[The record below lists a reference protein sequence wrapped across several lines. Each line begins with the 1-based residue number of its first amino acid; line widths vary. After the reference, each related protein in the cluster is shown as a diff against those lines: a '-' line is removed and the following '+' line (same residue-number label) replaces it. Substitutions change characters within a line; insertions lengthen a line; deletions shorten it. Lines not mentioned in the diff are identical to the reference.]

1 MSVVKF
7 HTPFGAS
14 FMNNVACAN
23 PWNDFF
29 NDMPFRSSAPSVN
42 IRETENGFH
51 LELAAPGLVKED
63 FKVKMENQVLSISV
77 KKENK
82 QEVNEGKYTRK
93 EFSFQSFDRSF
104 KLPDTVDAEKIGAK
118 YENGVLYLD
127 LPFRDAA
134 KVKPNRDISVN

>member
-1 MSVVKF
+1 
-7 HTPFGAS
+7 
-14 FMNNVACAN
+14 MNNVNCAN
-23 PWNDFF
+23 PWNELF

-104 KLPDTVDAEKIGAK
+104 KLPDTVDADKIGAK
-118 YENGVLYLD
+118 YENGVLFLE

-134 KVKPNRDISVN
+134 KAKPNRDISVN